1 MNPAS
6 GVRVRGGRGCIGL
19 LSIMLLGL
27 LAGEASGNP
36 APFYQVTAESN
47 VSLPMTDNQEPRA
60 AAMEKAKKVAFDR
73 LLHRM
78 FTQADLDKNRPL
90 LDSLGKEAKRLTERV
105 RVVGEVQRGNKLQVT
120 TEVTFSAKEIAAAL
134 AQKGISYNESPHP
147 PVLFVVRTQG
157 GPAEETASADQLLP
171 RELQEEAK
179 SLSLPVVTPLGDMDD
194 MAHLTWDLVASG
206 DPSVR
211 QWATSRY
218 AAGQVWGVSVQLT
231 PLSGGDGKKTTA
243 YTIQGQLLGGLTE
256 QPGQPLPEPFRAE
269 VTAPNPPGRCVE
281 RGDSRSCPY
290 AVLAR
295 ALVQKL
301 SDHWILTHTINP
313 ALHHTANLRVLHGP
327 KLAQFSQFVTKLR
340 AIPGLTSLKFVE
352 ERATES
358 TIQVAF
364 QGQDAQLR
372 TLLSQLGAQVED
384 GGLVSP
390 PAAAGGSEAAP
401 PRFDLLLRLP

>member
-6 GVRVRGGRGCIGL
+6 GLRVRRGRGCIGL
-19 LSIMLLGL
+19 SSILLLGL

-47 VSLPMTDNQEPRA
+47 VSLPMAGNQEPRA

-73 LLHRM
+73 LLQRM

-90 LDSLGKEAKRLTERV
+90 LDALGKEAKRLTERV
-105 RVVGEVQRGNKLQVT
+105 RVVGEVQRGNKLLVT
-120 TEVTFSAKEIAAAL
+120 TEVTFSAKEISTAL

-157 GPAEETASADQLLP
+157 GPAEETTSADQLLP
-171 RELQEEAK
+171 RELLEEAK
-179 SLSLPVVTPLGDMDD
+179 LLSLPVVTPLGDMDD
-194 MAHLTWDLVASG
+194 MAHLTWDLLASG

-211 QWATSRY
+211 HWATSRY
-218 AAGQVWGVSVQLT
+218 AAGQVWGVNLQLT

-243 YTIQGQLLGGLTE
+243 YTIQGQLLGGQ
-256 QPGQPLPEPFRAE
+256 QPGQPPPAEPFRAE
-269 VTAPNPPGRCVE
+269 VTSPNPPGRCVE

-295 ALVQKL
+295 ALLQKL

-372 TLLSQLGAQVED
+372 ALLGQLGAQVED
-384 GGLVSP
+384 GGLVTP
-390 PAAAGGSEAAP
+390 PAAPGGSEAAP